1 MNREQYKLKKKGQ
14 PKRKG
19 KLSGSKSKMLKTAQ
33 KGKPNTSLR
42 LREVYYA
49 KIEWVRKANFQIERR
64 IRSALNLSTQ
74 RFNTLCCIIRLLESF
89 KCFKPSV
96 VKRQHVRG
104 YTGLSFLEY
113 LTEILH
119 RQRSWLGPS
128 VACLT

>member
-74 RFNTLCCIIRLLESF
+74 PLQHTLLHHP
-89 KCFKPSV
+89 PS
-96 VKRQHVRG
+96 RE
-104 YTGLSFLEY
+104 L
-113 LTEILH
+113 
-119 RQRSWLGPS
+119 
-128 VACLT
+128 